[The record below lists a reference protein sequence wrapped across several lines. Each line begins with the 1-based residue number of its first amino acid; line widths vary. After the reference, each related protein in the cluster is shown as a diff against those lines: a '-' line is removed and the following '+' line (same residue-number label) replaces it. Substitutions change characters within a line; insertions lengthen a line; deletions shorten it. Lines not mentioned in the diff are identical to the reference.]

1 MGSLPAVRTAVAA
14 ARIVVD
20 FGTVVVLKRKAGW
33 GNCPQF
39 ASRSGWFVVPKW
51 LKWVANRFESLIGDS
66 GSSVP
71 PPQRSY
77 SGGQTANWAD
87 CYSRRSTV
95 AIDKLA
101 NSRLSWSPSCEWLVL
116 AEDG

>member
-20 FGTVVVLKRKAGW
+20 FGTVVFLKRKAGW

-51 LKWVANRFESLIGDS
+51 LKWDANRFDSSIGDS
-66 GSSVP
+66 GRSVLRR
-71 PPQRSY
+71 QRSY
-77 SGGQTANWAD
+77 SGNQTSNWAD
-87 CYSRRSTV
+87 CYSRRSMD

-101 NSRLSWSPSCEWLVL
+101 NSRLSWSPSCDWLVL